1 MTDTQSS
8 TSGLQLRSGPL
19 ITGAALIGGGVML
32 ALAGLAVGGA
42 HLLAATR
49 RWVDEMEVPPSELA
63 RLKWA
68 QAKAGE
74 VVVKGDGITP
84 LYVQLTQ
91 KEKNPKL
98 NGEIAWNFTKFLVG
112 RNGEVVNRFEPRTK
126 PEAPEVVSA
135 IESELSKK

>member
-1 MTDTQSS
+1 MTDTQSG

-68 QAKAGE
+68 QAKAAAAPGA
-74 VVVKGDGITP
+74 GAW
-84 LYVQLTQ
+84 Q
-91 KEKNPKL
+91 
-98 NGEIAWNFTKFLVG
+98 NGPPAG
-112 RNGEVVNRFEPRTK
+112 PAAG
-126 PEAPEVVSA
+126 S
-135 IESELSKK
+135 

>member
-19 ITGAALIGGGVML
+19 ITGAVLIGGGVML

-42 HLLAATR
+42 HLLSATR

-68 QAKAGE
+68 QAKAAAAAG
-74 VVVKGDGITP
+74 P
-84 LYVQLTQ
+84 A
-91 KEKNPKL
+91 P
-98 NGEIAWNFTKFLVG
+98 G
-112 RNGEVVNRFEPRTK
+112 RTGPR
-126 PEAPEVVSA
+126 PVRPPIRDLSPAAPVA
-135 IESELSKK
+135 HP